1 MVPVNQLAVNII
13 LFIDLRKLIHF
24 REKRDL
30 FITLSSDMGHP
41 EMLSILEEWTFRFQH
56 KPKGCGCSKKQA
68 PQGAANVCKPS
79 DFKCTSSKFKAVY
92 SLKAIT
98 PKNCKLKTC
107 PVMLN
112 SLLRAYILR
121 DLGAVSEGGKKSK
134 PARKKIGRRKV
145 KNAQTRRWYAYG

>member
-1 MVPVNQLAVNII
+1 
-13 LFIDLRKLIHF
+13 
-24 REKRDL
+24 
-30 FITLSSDMGHP
+30 
-41 EMLSILEEWTFRFQH
+41 ML
-56 KPKGCGCSKKQA
+56 KKQA

-112 SLLRAYILR
+112 SLLCAYILR
-121 DLGAVSEGGKKSK
+121 ELGAVSEGGKKSK
-134 PARKKIGRRKV
+134 QARKKLGEEKSRTLRPEDGMNMDRLAKQWSMKEIG
-145 KNAQTRRWYAYG
+145 YCDI